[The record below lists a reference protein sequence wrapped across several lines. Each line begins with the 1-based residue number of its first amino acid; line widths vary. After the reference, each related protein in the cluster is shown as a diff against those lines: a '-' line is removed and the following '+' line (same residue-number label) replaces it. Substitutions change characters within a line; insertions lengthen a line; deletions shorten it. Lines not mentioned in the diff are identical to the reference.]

1 MATIEIIMPKMGESV
16 MEGTILSWLKK
27 AGDPIEE
34 DEALL
39 EIATDKVDTEIPSTH
54 SGILTKILAQVDE
67 VVAVGNPIA
76 IIETSDENH
85 DTTDKQD
92 DAILSI
98 HTTEPTTKHHQEN
111 IKSHVD
117 SQEIAEKNKNNNFY
131 SPLVRN
137 IAKKENISL
146 VELDNLRGSGKDNRI
161 TKKDILEFVKNR
173 KTNANIFQPTHS
185 TYPVK
190 KESNDEIIEM
200 DRMRKIISERM
211 VDSKRISPHVTSF
224 VEADV
229 TNIVLWRKKIKTQF
243 EEREKEALTY
253 TPILVLAIIM
263 AIKDFPLVN
272 VQVKDNSI
280 IKKSDINV
288 GIATALPNGN
298 LIVPVIH
305 NADRIN
311 LTGLVKKINDIAY
324 RSRNNQL
331 NPDELV
337 GGTYTISNVGT
348 FGNTM
353 GTPIIMQPQAAIMAL
368 GAITKKPAVIE
379 TPEGDAI
386 GIRHKMFLS
395 HSYDHRIIDGALGGM
410 FAKRVAEYLEKFD
423 PNTII

>member
-85 DTTDKQD
+85 DTTGKQD

-117 SQEIAEKNKNNNFY
+117 SQKIAEKNKSNKFY

-146 VELDNLRGSGKDNRI
+146 VELDSLGGSGKDNRI

-229 TNIVLWRKKIKTQF
+229 TNIVLWRKKMKTQF

-280 IKKSDINV
+280 IKKTDINV

>member
-54 SGILTKILAQVDE
+54 SGILTKIFAQVGE
-67 VVAVGNPIA
+67 VVAVGSPIA

-98 HTTEPTTKHHQEN
+98 HTTEPNTKHHQEN

-117 SQEIAEKNKNNNFY
+117 SQEIAEKNKSNKFY

-137 IAKKENISL
+137 IAKKENIGL

-229 TNIVLWRKKIKTQF
+229 TNIVLWRKKMKTQF